1 MHHLMNGKS
10 GRTNMQSR
18 RQSIKHLKTLIG
30 KYHFMTKILMNR
42 HVSLI
47 KLLSIFVTT
56 LLQIIMQPLI
66 TKTYLG

>member
-1 MHHLMNGKS
+1 MNGKS

-18 RQSIKHLKTLIG
+18 RQSIKHLKTLTG